1 MRLKLLRKE
10 EQVKENI
17 AWYNETDLFMFSFH
31 LSGTG
36 TSFTIYSGSSLVQ
49 FVIVFVHRYLL
60 LFLFTINLL
69 LLWLYIIIYYYYL
82 EFYIVLHPGLLTIS
96 FVGHGLT
103 KQKEKRKKIALPTV

>member
-31 LSGTG
+31 LSGTS

-60 LFLFTINLL
+60 FLFTINLL
-69 LLWLYIIIYYYYL
+69 LL
-82 EFYIVLHPGLLTIS
+82 
-96 FVGHGLT
+96 
-103 KQKEKRKKIALPTV
+103 

>member
-36 TSFTIYSGSSLVQ
+36 TSFTIYSGSSLLQ
-49 FVIVFVHRYLL
+49 FVIVFVHRYYYFYLRLIYYCCDYIL
-60 LFLFTINLL
+60 LF
-69 LLWLYIIIYYYYL
+69 III
-82 EFYIVLHPGLLTIS
+82 I
-96 FVGHGLT
+96 
-103 KQKEKRKKIALPTV
+103 